1 MNRRPDRVPAPRDG
15 DHWGFPGA
23 REDFLDGRER
33 SPLRAA
39 SGCVHRY
46 PIATTTRAQLSAWS
60 PRRYPAWA
68 AAAALL
74 ITVTGVIVT
83 LVALLQTA
91 AAPADYR
98 DGMLTTVGYAVPYA
112 VTGAFLIAR
121 RPDLPFGWLLSGA
134 AALAALGSGA
144 ASLAY
149 LAVSHGASQR
159 LAFLAFAVSGTA
171 LLPAAVQGLVNVRFP
186 SGRLSSRGGRVLEIA
201 LITGIVLAFA
211 GGMFSDQKLT
221 VVRPDSGAEQIPNPL
236 TDGTA
241 AGRFATDLAAVA
253 PVVIL
258 LGLIAGLGVVRRA
271 WKATGIERYQLRWR
285 AYGVVFSLLLF
296 PFAISGVLPVAIDL
310 LDGLF
315 FVTTLA
321 IPVARYRL
329 WAIDTVIRRSVAYA
343 LVTIA
348 VAGMFAAIAAFGTA
362 VASQRAGFILAAA
375 AAAVTFAPARSY
387 SQRLVDHL
395 FYGQRND
402 PYQALSDLGRRL
414 AAVAAPGE
422 VLPAVVTA
430 VAESLRLPY
439 VAIERPA
446 DGSVLAA
453 FGEPAAAE
461 ARAERWPLS
470 YQGVTVGLLVAEPRG
485 GEQAFDP
492 RDRAVLGDIA
502 RQAGAAVHAEGLT
515 ADLLDSRQRLVSARE
530 EERRRLR
537 RDLHDGLGPLLTSV
551 GLNIDAARTHA
562 ERGPGRPGEE
572 NQNLGLL
579 LGRAKDGTAQAI
591 ADLRGIVYGLRPS
604 SLDDLGLASAIAAHI
619 RRLAAGTS
627 VQITLDAGQLSD
639 LPAAVEVAAFRIAV
653 EAVNNAVRHARA
665 HTCQVRLEIDTP
677 SRLLV
682 EIRDD
687 GTGHGPWR
695 AGVGMLAMRERAA
708 ELGGILTAGPGPGGG
723 MVRAY
728 FPLPAQEAS

>member
-1 MNRRPDRVPAPRDG
+1 MPRDG
-15 DHWGFPGA
+15 VHGGFPGR
-23 REDFLDGRER
+23 REDFPGGREPT
-33 SPLRAA
+33 PLHRTP
-39 SGCVHRY
+39 GCVHRY
-46 PIATTTRAQLSAWS
+46 PIATTIRAQLSAWS

-74 ITVTGVIVT
+74 ITVVGVIVT
-83 LVALLQTA
+83 VVALLQTA
-91 AAPADYR
+91 AAPTDYR
-98 DGMLTTVGYAVPYA
+98 DGMLTAVSYAVPYA

-134 AALAALGSGA
+134 AVLAALGSGA

-159 LAFLAFAVSGTA
+159 LAFLAYAVSGTA
-171 LLPAAVQGLVNVRFP
+171 MLPIAVQGLVNVRFP

-201 LITGIVLAFA
+201 LITGIVLAFV
-211 GGMFSDQKLT
+211 GGMFGDQKLT
-221 VVRPDSGAEQIPNPL
+221 LVYPNSAVEQISNPL

-241 AGRFATDLAAVA
+241 VGRFATDLAAVV
-253 PVVIL
+253 PVVVL

-285 AYGVVFSLLLF
+285 AYGVVLSLILF
-296 PFAISGVLPVAIDL
+296 PFAISGVLPVAVDL

-329 WAIDTVIRRSVAYA
+329 WAIDTVIRRSAAYA

-348 VAGMFAAIAAFGTA
+348 VAGMFAVVAAFGTA

-375 AAAVTFAPARSY
+375 VAAVTFAPARSY

-395 FYGQRND
+395 FYGERND
-402 PYQALSDLGRRL
+402 PYRALSDLGRRL
-414 AAVAAPGE
+414 AAVAAPEE

-430 VAESLRLPY
+430 VAQSLRLPY

-453 FGEPAAAE
+453 FGEPTAADD

-470 YQGVTVGLLVAEPRG
+470 YQGVTVGVLAAEPRR

-502 RQAGAAVHAEGLT
+502 RQAGAAVHARALT

-551 GLNIDAARTHA
+551 GLNIDAVRAHA
-562 ERGPGRPGEE
+562 ERGLERGEE
-572 NQNLGLL
+572 KQDLGLL

-604 SLDDLGLASAIAAHI
+604 SLDDLGLAGAIAAHI
-619 RRLAAGTS
+619 RRLGEGTG
-627 VQITLDAGQLSD
+627 VRITLDAGQLTD

-653 EAVNNAVRHARA
+653 EAVNNAVRHAGA
-665 HTCQVRLEIDTP
+665 HTCQVRLEIDIP
-677 SRLLV
+677 GRLLV

-687 GTGHGPWR
+687 GTGDGPWR
-695 AGVGMLAMRERAA
+695 GGVGLLAMRERAA

-723 MVRAY
+723 TVRAY

>member
-1 MNRRPDRVPAPRDG
+1 M
-15 DHWGFPGA
+15 
-23 REDFLDGRER
+23 
-33 SPLRAA
+33 
-39 SGCVHRY
+39 
-46 PIATTTRAQLSAWS
+46 
-60 PRRYPAWA
+60 
-68 AAAALL
+68 
-74 ITVTGVIVT
+74 IVT
-83 LVALLQTA
+83 VVALLQTA
-91 AAPADYR
+91 AAPDDYR
-98 DGMLTTVGYAVPYA
+98 DGMLTSVSYAVPYA

-134 AALAALGSGA
+134 AVLAALGSGA

-159 LAFLAFAVSGTA
+159 LAFVGFAASGTA

-186 SGRLSSRGGRVLEIA
+186 SGRPSSRGGRVLEIA

-211 GGMFSDQKLT
+211 GGVFSDQKLT
-221 VVRPDSGAEQIPNPL
+221 LVRPDSTVEQISNPL
-236 TDGTA
+236 TGGTA
-241 AGRFATDLAAVA
+241 VGRIAADLSAVA
-253 PVVIL
+253 PAVVL

-271 WKATGIERYQLRWR
+271 WKASGIERYQLRWR
-285 AYGVVFSLLLF
+285 AYGVVLSLILF
-296 PFAISGVLPVAIDL
+296 PFAVSGVLPVAIDL

-321 IPVARYRL
+321 IPVVRYRL

-375 AAAVTFAPARSY
+375 VAAVTFAPARSY
-387 SQRLVDHL
+387 SQRLVDHF

-402 PYQALSDLGRRL
+402 PYRALSDLGRRL
-414 AAVAAPGE
+414 AGVAAPGE

-453 FGEPAAAE
+453 FGKPAATE
-461 ARAERWPLS
+461 DARAERWPLS
-470 YQGVTVGLLVAEPRG
+470 YQGVTVGVLVAEPRG

-492 RDRAVLGDIA
+492 RDRVVLGDIA
-502 RQAGAAVHAEGLT
+502 RQAGAAVHAEALT

-537 RDLHDGLGPLLTSV
+537 RDLHDGLGPLLTGV
-551 GLNIDAARTHA
+551 GLNIDAARAHA
-562 ERGPGRPGEE
+562 GRGRGRDGEE
-572 NQNLGLL
+572 NEDLGLL
-579 LGRAKDGTAQAI
+579 LSRAKDGTAQAI

-604 SLDDLGLASAIAAHI
+604 SLDDLGLAGAIAAHI
-619 RRLAAGTS
+619 RRLGEGTS
-627 VQITLDAGQLSD
+627 VRITLDAGQLTD

-653 EAVNNAVRHARA
+653 EAVNNAVRHSGA
-665 HTCQVRLEIDTP
+665 HNCQVRLEIGTP
-677 SRLLV
+677 DRLLV
-682 EIRDD
+682 DVRDD
-687 GTGHGPWR
+687 GAGAGPWR
-695 AGVGMLAMRERAA
+695 AGVGLLAMRERAA
-708 ELGGILTAGPGPGGG
+708 ELGGTLTAGPGPDGGT
-723 MVRAY
+723 VRAC
-728 FPLPAQEAS
+728 FPLPAKEAS